1 MTAGNNGAPEPEG
14 DDPFAYLY
22 RQDGDE
28 PGQPAAAQPGVPR
41 TSYNQVQRV
50 GERRPQQPQQPQQ
63 QPGYGYP
70 QQQPGYGQQQ
80 SGHGQQQPGY
90 GPPQPGYGQQH
101 QQFPQGPGG
110 PSGPS
115 GPGAGGPSG
124 PSGPGAG
131 GSRRDAAPRAGGPNS
146 KSLLIGAVAVVAAVA
161 IGIGVAMAGGDDD
174 KPQAGGATSSP
185 TAPADTG
192 TDDTTTEPSAPATA
206 TAPGVVDAATL
217 VPAGGARVGS
227 QYKGTMAAG
236 GKYIENMNAVG
247 ASVTWKVEVPK
258 DGSYDFWLRYNNAEK
273 DSASAT
279 IVVNG
284 SPQSYKPDLRNYGK
298 KGDWNHWYRSY
309 ATLDLK
315 QGTNTLAV
323 TCAQGDAC
331 HFNLDQLAL
340 LDKGQAPEGW

>member
-50 GERRPQQPQQPQQ
+50 GERRPQQPPQQ

-80 SGHGQQQPGY
+80 PGY
-90 GPPQPGYGQQH
+90 GQQQPGYGQQH

-110 PSGPS
+110 PSGP
-115 GPGAGGPSG
+115 GD
-124 PSGPGAG
+124 G
-131 GSRRDAAPRAGGPNS
+131 GSRRGAAPRAGGPNS

-174 KPQAGGATSSP
+174 KQQAGGATSSP
-185 TAPADTG
+185 TASADTG
-192 TDDTTTEPSAPATA
+192 KGDTTTEPSAPATA
-206 TAPGVVDAATL
+206 TEPGVVDAATL

-227 QYKGTMAAG
+227 QYKGTLAAG

-247 ASVTWKVEVPK
+247 ASVTWKVDVPK

-284 SPQSYKPDLRNYGK
+284 TPQSYKPDLRNYGK